1 MENINLNEIAK
12 QTEELKKAV
21 EVINAYIAESE
32 KLAEL
37 TSIYNR
43 CVVNNQSLLS
53 SPNATTFDCLEKVI
67 ITEKDSREDIKNKL
81 EQLFASN
88 PKL

>member
-53 SPNATTFDCLEKVI
+53 SKRYYI
-67 ITEKDSREDIKNKL
+67 
-81 EQLFASN
+81 
-88 PKL
+88 

>member
-37 TSIYNR
+37 TSIYN
-43 CVVNNQSLLS
+43 
-53 SPNATTFDCLEKVI
+53 
-67 ITEKDSREDIKNKL
+67 
-81 EQLFASN
+81 
-88 PKL
+88 